1 MRILHVILSL
11 AEAIGGPARALATL
25 ACAQAAAGHEVCV
38 LPCRRLPGPQTLEHG
53 THGRLSVGTPLTD
66 APLLLPCR
74 PLRDR
79 LAELARRA
87 EIIHIHGTWRY
98 HVLAAAEA
106 ADAAGIRY
114 LVRPAGNLGV
124 ATRRHKAWL
133 KMPYFRLIERPVL
146 NRAAAIHCC
155 SEKERR
161 ELSGLGLRP
170 RTFVVPMPVQSD
182 LRDIAPDEAALARSC
197 PNLPADAPVLLY
209 LGRVAW
215 TKQLDVLLEAFIA
228 LHHALPEWHLVIA
241 GPHEDASISAALRRR
256 IDETGLAR
264 RVWLPGLVRRGA
276 KAALLRRAAL
286 YVQPSAHENF
296 GMSVAEAMLFGIPC
310 VVTQGVALAD
320 AVEAS
325 GAGLVCAP
333 RADSIAAALRRM
345 MCDADLRHRSGQAAL
360 RLAERFTPQHVVAQ
374 LDREYRRCLS
384 G

>member
-11 AEAIGGPARALATL
+11 AEAIGGPTRALANL
-25 ACAQAAAGHEVCV
+25 ARAQAAAGHEVCV
-38 LPCRRLPGPQTLEHG
+38 LPCRRLPGPQTLETG
-53 THGRLSVGTPLTD
+53 SDGRLRVCAPVTD

-74 PLRDR
+74 PLRHR
-79 LAELARRA
+79 LTELARSA
-87 EIIHIHGTWRY
+87 EIIHVHGTWRY
-98 HVLAAAEA
+98 HVLAAANA
-106 ADAAGIRY
+106 AEAAGIRY

-124 ATRRHKAWL
+124 ATRRSKGWL

-155 SEKERR
+155 SRKEQH

-182 LRDIAPDEAALARSC
+182 LRDLKPDDAALARCC
-197 PNLPADAPVLLY
+197 PHLPVDAPVVLY

-215 TKQLDVLLEAFIA
+215 TKQLDVLLEAFIT
-228 LHHALPEWHLVIA
+228 LHRDLPEWHLVIA
-241 GPHEDASISAALRRR
+241 GPHEDASITAALRRR
-256 IDETGLAR
+256 IDETGLDR
-264 RVWLPGLVRRGA
+264 RVWLPGLVRGGA

-286 YVQPSAHENF
+286 YVQPSTHENF

-310 VVTQGVALAD
+310 VVTRGVALAD
-320 AVEAS
+320 DVEAA

-333 RADSIAAALRRM
+333 RPESLAVALRKM
-345 MCDADLRHRSGQAAL
+345 MSDADLRRRSGEAAL
-360 RLAERFTPQHVVAQ
+360 RLAERFTPQQVVAQ